1 MSKFFINRPIV
12 AMVISIVMVI
22 VGAVTITALPVALF
36 PNIVPPEVQ
45 VVATY
50 VGADAQTIE
59 QSVATP
65 IEQQMSG
72 VDNMNY
78 MYSLNSTADGGM
90 RLIVDY
96 DVKTDPN
103 TDLILT
109 QMRATQAQ
117 SQLPADVNN
126 FGITVQKTVTAPLM
140 LLTLYSPNGT
150 YDAQFLSNY
159 AYINLA
165 DQLTRLYG
173 IGSVQIFGAGQY
185 AMRLWVKPDQLAKL
199 AITVPEIVQAI
210 QTQNAVNPAGQV
222 GSEPAPKGQEYTYS
236 VRAQGRLT
244 SPEEFG
250 EIVVRGATSGA
261 VVRLKDVARIEL
273 GAQNY
278 SVVGRLNGKPGA
290 IVAVY
295 QLPGSNA
302 VQAAEGVKKLMKD
315 VKTRFPH
322 DIDYVT
328 SLDTTRAV
336 TEGMKEIIETLVIAI
351 GLVIIVVYIFLQGW
365 RATLIPLLAVPVS
378 LVGTF
383 ILFPVFGFSVN
394 TLSLFGLV
402 LAIGLV
408 VDDAIVVVEAVE
420 RHIED
425 GLAPKAA
432 ALKAMEEIS
441 GPVVGIA
448 LVLSAVFVPTAFIP
462 GITGRLYQ
470 QFAVTIAISVILS
483 AFNALTLSPALAAL
497 LLRPKE
503 GRGGLLKGFFDWFNR
518 TFASVTNA
526 YVRGCG
532 ALIRKSV
539 DRADHHRDICG
550 RGGIFCEQGSVELFA
565 GRRSGISVYQFA
577 AAECG
582 VAATDGCGRA
592 KDRGCAGEDA
602 GRAVHDERYR
612 VQFVELCADEL
623 QRIFLRDAE
632 ALGSAEVARR
642 AAARD
647 QAAHQS
653 RCRSCR
659 KASRFRF
666 RRRRFRASG
675 RREDLR
681 SRWRIVRVATCIFL
695 RTICRRS

>member
-12 AMVISIVMVI
+12 AMVISILMVI
-22 VGAVTITALPVALF
+22 IGAVTITSLPVAQF

-50 VGADAQTIE
+50 VGSDAQTIE

-78 MYSLNSTADGGM
+78 MYSLNSTADGLM

-96 DVKTDPN
+96 DVKTDP
-103 TDLILT
+103 ILT
-109 QMRATQAQ
+109 QVRETQAA
-117 SQLPADVNN
+117 SQLPIDVTN

-159 AYINLA
+159 AYINLS
-165 DQLTRLYG
+165 DQLTRQYG

-199 AITVPEIVQAI
+199 AITVPEIVSAI
-210 QTQNAVNPAGQV
+210 QSQNTVNPAGQV

-236 VRAQGRLT
+236 VRAQGRLS

-250 EIVVRGATSGA
+250 QIVVRESIGGAI
-261 VVRLKDVARIEL
+261 VRLKDVARIEL

-290 IVAVY
+290 IVAAY

-302 VQAAEGVKKLMKD
+302 VQAADGLKKLMKD

-351 GLVIIVVYIFLQGW
+351 LLVIIVVYIFLQGW

-378 LVGTF
+378 LIGTF
-383 ILFPVFGFSVN
+383 IFFPLFGFSVN

-408 VDDAIVVVEAVE
+408 VDDAIVVV
-420 RHIED
+420 
-425 GLAPKAA
+425 
-432 ALKAMEEIS
+432 
-441 GPVVGIA
+441 
-448 LVLSAVFVPTAFIP
+448 
-462 GITGRLYQ
+462 
-470 QFAVTIAISVILS
+470 
-483 AFNALTLSPALAAL
+483 
-497 LLRPKE
+497 
-503 GRGGLLKGFFDWFNR
+503 
-518 TFASVTNA
+518 
-526 YVRGCG
+526 
-532 ALIRKSV
+532 
-539 DRADHHRDICG
+539 
-550 RGGIFCEQGSVELFA
+550 
-565 GRRSGISVYQFA
+565 
-577 AAECG
+577 
-582 VAATDGCGRA
+582 
-592 KDRGCAGEDA
+592 
-602 GRAVHDERYR
+602 
-612 VQFVELCADEL
+612 
-623 QRIFLRDAE
+623 
-632 ALGSAEVARR
+632 
-642 AAARD
+642 
-647 QAAHQS
+647 
-653 RCRSCR
+653 
-659 KASRFRF
+659 
-666 RRRRFRASG
+666 
-675 RREDLR
+675 
-681 SRWRIVRVATCIFL
+681 
-695 RTICRRS
+695 

>member
-12 AMVISIVMVI
+12 AMVIAILMVI
-22 VGAVTITALPVALF
+22 IGAVAITSLPVALF
-36 PNIVPPEVQ
+36 PEIAPPEVQ

-65 IEQQMSG
+65 VEQQMSG

-78 MYSLNSTADGGM
+78 MYSLNSTADGVM

-109 QMRATQAQ
+109 QIRETQAA
-117 SQLPADVNN
+117 SQLPADVTNY
-126 FGITVQKTVTAPLM
+126 GITVQKTVTAPLM
-140 LLTLYSPNGT
+140 LVSLYSPNGT
-150 YDAQFLSNY
+150 YDAKFLANY

-165 DQLTRLYG
+165 DQITRSYG

-199 AITVPEIVQAI
+199 AITVPEIVAAI
-210 QTQNAVNPAGQV
+210 ESQNAVNPAGQV
-222 GSEPAPKGQEYTYS
+222 GSEPVPKGQEYTYT

-250 EIVVRGATSGA
+250 EIVVRESTGGA
-261 VVRLKDVARIEL
+261 VVRVKDVARVEL

-278 SVVGRLNGKPGA
+278 SIVGRLNGKPCA
-290 IVAVY
+290 IIAAY

-302 VQAAEGVKKLMKD
+302 VEAANGINKLMAD
-315 VKTRFPH
+315 AKTRLPN
-322 DIDYVT
+322 DIDYVI
-328 SLDTTRAV
+328 SLDTTKAV
-336 TEGMKEIIETLVIAI
+336 TQGIKEIVLTLGIAI
-351 GLVIIVVYIFLQGW
+351 VLVIIVVYIFLQGW

-383 ILFPVFGFSVN
+383 IFFPLFGFSVN

-420 RHIED
+420 RHIEE
-425 GLAPKAA
+425 GLTPKAA

-448 LVLSAVFVPTAFIP
+448 LVLSAVFIPTAFIP

-470 QFAVTIAISVILS
+470 QFAVTIAISVALS
-483 AFNALTLSPALAAL
+483 AFNALTLSPALSAL
-497 LLRPKE
+497 LGDATDRAVTPSGVAPQAPAVDQASPQ
-503 GRGGLLKGFFDWFNR
+503 GRTATAPPVAPVTGGIATVPAPAGPVASPPTVGGSTGALVNAQITGTLK
-518 TFASVTNA
+518 SVSVDTGRFVIREEAKTHEIQVGPDTLIYAGNEQISFKRMAA
-526 YVRGCG
+526 YVGTHLTVWVTTDESPQLANRVILTVVPAPGG
-532 ALIRKSV
+532 AART
-539 DRADHHRDICG
+539 A
-550 RGGIFCEQGSVELFA
+550 GGTT
-565 GRRSGISVYQFA
+565 
-577 AAECG
+577 
-582 VAATDGCGRA
+582 AATT
-592 KDRGCAGEDA
+592 DRPTGGTDLH
-602 GRAVHDERYR
+602 GG
-612 VQFVELCADEL
+612 
-623 QRIFLRDAE
+623 
-632 ALGSAEVARR
+632 GSSGGGHT
-642 AAARD
+642 
-647 QAAHQS
+647 AHH
-653 RCRSCR
+653 
-659 KASRFRF
+659 
-666 RRRRFRASG
+666 
-675 RREDLR
+675 
-681 SRWRIVRVATCIFL
+681 
-695 RTICRRS
+695 